1 MSLTPQEQALHE
13 LASREL
19 ARRRFLP
26 YVQRTVPKYQA
37 GWVHEDVARQ
47 LEWFLAEIVAGRN
60 PHMMLLMP
68 PRHGKTQQSGMC
80 FPAWAIGQ
88 VPDLQFISCAY
99 NVSLSG
105 DFSKKVKEQIESPD
119 YSVLF
124 PHVKPDPNNWSV
136 ETWSTLNEDGAPANY
151 VAAGVGG
158 GITGKGADILYIDDP
173 VKNAEEAD
181 SKDYMEKL
189 WTWYGSTAYTR
200 LSPRGGVLLVQTPWS
215 DMDLSGRIQNE
226 MAEALRDRDEDT
238 PQFKVVK
245 YQAIAEQYEYRNR
258 ETREI
263 IQRHDELHADD
274 AAEQHLELLRVP
286 GEPLH
291 PDRYNRQRLLRIKK
305 TMPLRF
311 WSAQFQQNPVPDD
324 GAYFSASQLR
334 RAPIPEDLR
343 YCRIIMPWDFA
354 ISEKQTN
361 DYTVG
366 CALIHDPDDHIHV
379 AEIMRFRSG
388 NALEIV
394 NAMIALARRWSHTNL
409 TICVEDGQ
417 IWRTMKV
424 LFDKRCAEEKFY
436 PSVQVMKPVT
446 DKLARAR
453 PLQGRLQH
461 GTVTFNADPS
471 ADNWYMTCRS
481 EMLRFPAGAHDD
493 QTDSLA
499 WGVTAA
505 TENPAPQRP
514 QRKPLKSWRDELKGF
529 GRGSVGSHMT
539 A

>member
-1 MSLTPQEQALHE
+1 MVYDLT
-13 LASREL
+13 
-19 ARRRFLP
+19 
-26 YVQRTVPKYQA
+26 VD
-37 GWVHEDVARQ
+37 EDHS
-47 LEWFLAEIVAGRN
+47 FVAGGLVVHN
-60 PHMMLLMP
+60 
-68 PRHGKTQQSGMC
+68 C
-80 FPAWAIGQ
+80 
-88 VPDLQFISCAY
+88 
-99 NVSLSG
+99 
-105 DFSKKVKEQIESPD
+105 
-119 YSVLF
+119 
-124 PHVKPDPNNWSV
+124 
-136 ETWSTLNEDGAPANY
+136 
-151 VAAGVGG
+151 
-158 GITGKGADILYIDDP
+158 
-173 VKNAEEAD
+173 KNAEEAD

-215 DMDLSGRIQNE
+215 DMDLSGRLQNE
-226 MAEALRDRDEDT
+226 MAEALRDHDEDT

-245 YQAIAEQYEYRNR
+245 YQALAEQYEYRHR

-274 AAEQHLELLRVP
+274 AAAQNLELLRIP
-286 GEPLH
+286 GEALH

-305 TMPLRF
+305 TMPVRF

-324 GAYFSASQLR
+324 GAYFSAAQLR
-334 RAPIPEDLR
+334 RAPVPEDMR
-343 YCRIIMPWDFA
+343 YCRVICPWDFA

-366 CALIHDPDDHIHV
+366 GALIHDPDDHIHV
-379 AEIMRFRSG
+379 AEIVRFRSG

-394 NAMIALARRWSHTNL
+394 NAMIALAKRWAHTNL
-409 TICVEDGQ
+409 TLCVEDGQ

-471 ADNWYMTCRS
+471 ADNWYMTCRA

-493 QTDSLA
+493 QIDMLA

-505 TENPAPQRP
+505 TESPAPQRP

-529 GRGSVGSHMT
+529 GRGSAGSHM
-539 A
+539 AA